1 MFGRRFRG
9 MPSPAPAAAPINP
22 QVKGVGASPPVAA
35 PAMTAMP
42 PARNTA
48 ITQAP
53 PVNMPEPARSPAGA
67 PPAQSN
73 LSGAINQLKAGNNF
87 DAQNTLRKT
96 VGLSE
101 IAAPPVNNNPNMSDA
116 ISRLKM
122 GDKAT
127 AEAMMRKMV
136 GLKKG
141 GKVNTKEK
149 ATKSTGASKRADG
162 IAQKGK
168 TRGKMC

>member
-1 MFGRRFRG
+1 MK
-9 MPSPAPAAAPINP
+9 SQA
-22 QVKGVGASPPVAA
+22 KEVGASPPAAA
-35 PAMTAMP
+35 PAMAAMP

-48 ITQAP
+48 TTQAP
-53 PVNMPEPARSPAGA
+53 AVNMPQPAISAGGA

-101 IAAPPVNNNPNMSDA
+101 IAAPPANSNPNMSDA

-122 GDKAT
+122 GDKAS
-127 AEAMMRKMV
+127 ADAMLRKMV

-141 GKVNTKEK
+141 GEVNTKEK